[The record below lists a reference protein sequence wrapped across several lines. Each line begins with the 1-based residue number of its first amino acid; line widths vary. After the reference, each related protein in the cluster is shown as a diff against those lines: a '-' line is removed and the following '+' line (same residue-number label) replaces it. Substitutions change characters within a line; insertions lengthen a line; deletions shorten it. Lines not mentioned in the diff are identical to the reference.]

1 MVEDLSLPI
10 EIIGVVDTIRE
21 DSGLAMS
28 SRNGYLT
35 AAEKAAAPA
44 QNKP

>member
-10 EIIGVVDTIRE
+10 EIIGIDTIRE
-21 DSGLAMS
+21 ASGLAMS

-35 AAEKAAAPA
+35 AEEKP
-44 QNKP
+44 QRLR